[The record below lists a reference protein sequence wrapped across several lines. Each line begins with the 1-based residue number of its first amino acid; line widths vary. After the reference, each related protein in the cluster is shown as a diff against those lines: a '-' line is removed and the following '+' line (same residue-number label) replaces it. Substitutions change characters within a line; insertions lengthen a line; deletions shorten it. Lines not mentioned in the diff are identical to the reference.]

1 MTDYNEGL
9 GVVYE
14 RFVINDLLER
24 LRRVYEIH
32 TVLEVPIYGMAG
44 VSGINSVVL
53 AQRGCS
59 VTLVDTNPERLQEV
73 TRVWAEIGLAP
84 SVVQGEDLTRLP
96 FADRSFDLVWNH
108 AALWHVGDQADGLLR
123 EMARVSRK
131 LVLVAMPNRWQVG
144 YLTRK
149 YVVDREFFRQADERW
164 ADMGRIARILRGAG
178 VHIVEQGVLDIPP
191 WPDTVMPAAEFLRRL
206 GVSSRRVQSRFEGE
220 RWTWS
225 TMDYYRGKD
234 PSLRSRVMRY
244 TWLEHLP
251 LPWQVKAVWAHH
263 RYLVGQIGSGGA
275 S

>member
-1 MTDYNEGL
+1 
-9 GVVYE
+9 
-14 RFVINDLLER
+14 
-24 LRRVYEIH
+24 
-32 TVLEVPIYGMAG
+32 
-44 VSGINSVVL
+44 
-53 AQRGCS
+53 
-59 VTLVDTNPERLQEV
+59 
-73 TRVWAEIGLAP
+73 
-84 SVVQGEDLTRLP
+84 
-96 FADRSFDLVWNH
+96 
-108 AALWHVGDQADGLLR
+108 
-123 EMARVSRK
+123 
-131 LVLVAMPNRWQVG
+131 
-144 YLTRK
+144 
-149 YVVDREFFRQADERW
+149 VVDREFFRQADERW

-263 RYLVGQIGSGGA
+263 RYLVGQIGSGGV